1 MTCLSCWL
9 KTTVWKLRKF
19 SLTFFG
25 ENSVKSTDMLKK
37 LLKRWFDEKISV
49 RDNFWNFYTV
59 DSVLIDDD
67 KVHQIL
73 VLMRKAAFSTSTAMI
88 DSSLLRKLHLHIGKS
103 WWKCL
108 LRKASPQCAKTKK
121 LLTSKKYSWK
131 QLTVKFSSRYVD
143 FTKVL
148 HKMHMAR
155 R

>member
-1 MTCLSCWL
+1 MTCLSCRL

-19 SLTFFG
+19 SLTYFG
-25 ENSVKSTDMLKK
+25 ENFVKSTNTKEVNKEMIW
-37 LLKRWFDEKISV
+37 RNNFSV

-148 HKMHMAR
+148 HKMAR